1 MVAIA
6 AVAGVAF
13 LLGDGIPRTRIDVG
27 RRRRGRC
34 RPSTLNG
41 LSEPLRGVLSLTRIT
56 LKLVK
61 TRVISRRT
69 SSRKLRPAIPIELG
83 AQNELINLHPQMSPR
98 PRTPTRLNHRP
109 TQIIH
114 TEPRTPGRTDP
125 LHNPIQHGKSRIPL
139 PIKPHSN
146 GRHIHTHTIG
156 FRKPL
161 NQRRLHP
168 IKNLLSRHPR
178 RIHINSSPICSHIRV
193 LRQGLSAGLSQA
205 ATLVPLAVA
214 GVALLLGDGIPRT
227 RIDVGRRRR
236 RRRSRPS
243 PLNSLSEP
251 LRDMLSL
258 TRITLNLVKTR
269 VISERLARKLRPAIP
284 IELGMQN
291 ELINLHPQMS
301 PRPRT
306 PTRLNHRP
314 TQITNNE
321 PRTPGRTDP
330 LHNPIQHG
338 KSRIPLP
345 IKPHSN
351 GRHIHTHTAGCWK
364 PLDQRRLHPIKNL
377 LSRHPRRIHI
387 NSPLYLFGKCRG
399 FIEPVGSSVS
409 TVDPIKAADGQASGT
424 VKRWQ

>member
-114 TEPRTPGRTDP
+114 TEPRTPGLTNP

-214 GVALLLGDGIPRT
+214 GVAFLLGDGIPRT

-236 RRRSRPS
+236 GRCRPS

-251 LRDMLSL
+251 LRNMLSI
-258 TRITLNLVKTR
+258 TRITLKLVKTR
-269 VISERLARKLRPAIP
+269 VVSERLARKLRPAIP
-284 IELGMQN
+284 IELGAQN
-291 ELINLHPQMS
+291 QLINLHPQMS

-306 PTRLNHRP
+306 PTRLNHRDATSGP
-314 TQITNNE
+314 TAV
-321 PRTPGRTDP
+321 P
-330 LHNPIQHG
+330 HG
-338 KSRIPLP
+338 
-345 IKPHSN
+345 
-351 GRHIHTHTAGCWK
+351 
-364 PLDQRRLHPIKNL
+364 
-377 LSRHPRRIHI
+377 
-387 NSPLYLFGKCRG
+387 
-399 FIEPVGSSVS
+399 
-409 TVDPIKAADGQASGT
+409 ADGSASQS
-424 VKRWQ
+424 RPP